1 MSIEAAIH
9 EIINDNTN
17 PDAVSLLELLP
28 ADRIIT
34 SRIQSADPL
43 PWCTINLES
52 DQTEYRS
59 STGSVRQPMVR
70 FQVWHDDHEKGIAIR
85 EAVRTLFE
93 NKDFALAHGNLLS
106 TRIENDYSIQED
118 DGVWQFI
125 VDLRIL
131 MEG

>member
-1 MSIEAAIH
+1 MSVEAAIH
-9 EIINDNTN
+9 EIISDNTN
-17 PDAVSLLELLP
+17 PDAVSLLALLP
-28 ADRIIT
+28 ANRIVT
-34 SRIQSADPL
+34 GRIQSGDPL

-59 STGSVRQPMVR
+59 STGTVRQPLVR
-70 FQVWHDDHEKGIAIR
+70 FQIWHHDHAAAVSIR

-93 NKDFALAHGNLLS
+93 NKEFALAHGKILS

-118 DGVWQFI
+118 DGVWQFV